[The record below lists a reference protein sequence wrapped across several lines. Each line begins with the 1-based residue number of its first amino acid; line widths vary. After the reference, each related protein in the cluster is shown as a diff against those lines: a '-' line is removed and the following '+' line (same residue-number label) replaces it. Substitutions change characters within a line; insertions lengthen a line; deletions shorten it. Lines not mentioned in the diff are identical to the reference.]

1 MLGFLQYTVEAGVVF
16 AVLVLIYRHVYY
28 GISYNKWERG
38 YLLASTVLSYLLPL
52 LKVGHEIRPAPRAED
67 RVIELLDKTDD
78 WQMVVVSRLHDSE
91 SIVSKITHSTLFD
104 TCITVLFAVYVAG
117 AAVKLVTFVRGL
129 MKTSSLKG
137 RGAVKVQSIE
147 GVDVYK
153 TDLETV
159 AFSFFRNI
167 FIGKKSAGLNP
178 DELDIII
185 RHEMQHVVFGLYS
198 VLQWFNPMSRI
209 AARYSRVVCEN
220 IADTGAVGDGGLTE
234 YSRLVLRLG
243 LTNIAKVSAPRPKR
257 RSALVDRIAQL
268 LSGDGEKINGSL
280 WTSTAEGDNAWHFL
294 NSGKATVEVRGGKV
308 GYVNEADPSK
318 SIKGNLPY
326 GNVFGGS
333 AGEAAPNIA
342 ENPRYLYCPTFFSG
356 YVNETEVKIGLS
368 ESEFEAL
375 KAYEPYKSYGTYE
388 TYKTTGAPQIL
399 GSVYGG
405 GQDGHVRRDTKVTVN
420 NGEIGLAY
428 NDTNRELLKTTGKP
442 LDQELNDPQW
452 LFRGNVYG
460 AGSGITK
467 YKYNFNYD
475 EDTIDTHI
483 AYGTDPITGATV
495 YVNEED
501 YSNSAGSVTRFTE
514 VNINGG
520 TIHRNVYGGGSMSSV
535 GPPNMGQTYE
545 PYKKDDPT
553 DGHTPG
559 RQSQCTVN
567 IAGTIGTLE
576 NYQKHYGGEVYGA
589 SRGLTEL
596 KDKEDFSYTIWTVV
610 NLLNGANVKGNV
622 YGGGDAGIVKRD
634 TEVNVGPTVAP

>member
-185 RHEMQHVVFGLYS
+185 RHEMQHVKGLHSVDTVVFGLYS

-268 LSGDGEKINGSL
+268 LSGDGEKIRRVRFFAALPVLVLVVAAYVFMFGMLFPRDPRMDVPVKGGYEVTVGFFSDHKICGADGIVRVVSHRLLNL
-280 WTSTAEGDNAWHFL
+280 ELQPDARIVATENSTADSVGLKGVWLHVD
-294 NSGKATVEVRGGKV
+294 SYEVNVGGIKPTIV
-308 GYVNEADPSK
+308 PGEL
-318 SIKGNLPY
+318 SI
-326 GNVFGGS
+326 
-333 AGEAAPNIA
+333 
-342 ENPRYLYCPTFFSG
+342 
-356 YVNETEVKIGLS
+356 
-368 ESEFEAL
+368 
-375 KAYEPYKSYGTYE
+375 
-388 TYKTTGAPQIL
+388 
-399 GSVYGG
+399 
-405 GQDGHVRRDTKVTVN
+405 GQ
-420 NGEIGLAY
+420 EI
-428 NDTNRELLKTTGKP
+428 GKP
-442 LDQELNDPQW
+442 LDDVPVSIEVKDTQGRAVDP
-452 LFRGNVYG
+452 
-460 AGSGITK
+460 
-467 YKYNFNYD
+467 
-475 EDTIDTHI
+475 
-483 AYGTDPITGATV
+483 ATV
-495 YVNEED
+495 F
-501 YSNSAGSVTRFTE
+501 RF
-514 VNINGG
+514 
-520 TIHRNVYGGGSMSSV
+520 
-535 GPPNMGQTYE
+535 
-545 PYKKDDPT
+545 
-553 DGHTPG
+553 
-559 RQSQCTVN
+559 
-567 IAGTIGTLE
+567 
-576 NYQKHYGGEVYGA
+576 
-589 SRGLTEL
+589 
-596 KDKEDFSYTIWTVV
+596 
-610 NLLNGANVKGNV
+610 
-622 YGGGDAGIVKRD
+622 
-634 TEVNVGPTVAP
+634 